1 MIYPKLQNRFPGL
14 DLPYYLNNHRMVAL
28 EDFKEVYITGG
39 DGRKNNGE
47 ILELKCS
54 GSNPDTCEFKPN
66 SNVKVDRD
74 RHVAIPISNS
84 LADELCT

>member
-1 MIYPKLQNRFPGL
+1 MFLFSGL

-28 EDFKEVYITGG
+28 ENFTEVYITGG
-39 DGRKNNGE
+39 DGKKNNGE

-54 GSNPDTCEFKPN
+54 GSTPDTCGFKPSA